1 MATRV
6 IKVRRLNEVAEAA
19 KEGARVLRQGGLVG
33 FATETV
39 YGLAAV
45 ATDSAAMDRLRD
57 LKARPQRPFSV
68 HIGRPADAMRY
79 VRDIPPAAARLMRR
93 GWPGPITLV
102 LPLGGRLADAALEHA
117 KLYNVLS
124 DADTIGLRCPDE
136 PMAAAMLS
144 AALVPVVAPSANLA
158 GAPSP
163 RRAEDVLEAL
173 DGRFDLLIDSGP
185 TRYGKDSTIV
195 TFSPGATYDEG
206 WSIVRKGVL
215 DEREIRRLLR
225 RRVLFVCTGNTCRSP
240 MAAGLARKLVAE
252 QIGCPSGELRKHG
265 VEIGSAGLFAGG
277 GSKAT
282 HEAAQAM
289 DAMGVDLS
297 RHRSRQLSR
306 ELIDEADLVLCMTEM
321 HVMQARETAPE
332 SADKI
337 CRLDSEGDV
346 ADPVGGDARLY
357 RRTAERLL
365 RILTDLL
372 DKGIL

>member
-1 MATRV
+1 
-6 IKVRRLNEVAEAA
+6 
-19 KEGARVLRQGGLVG
+19 
-33 FATETV
+33 
-39 YGLAAV
+39 
-45 ATDSAAMDRLRD
+45 
-57 LKARPQRPFSV
+57 
-68 HIGRPADAMRY
+68 
-79 VRDIPPAAARLMRR
+79 
-93 GWPGPITLV
+93 
-102 LPLGGRLADAALEHA
+102 
-117 KLYNVLS
+117 
-124 DADTIGLRCPDE
+124 
-136 PMAAAMLS
+136 
-144 AALVPVVAPSANLA
+144 VPVVAPSANLA

-282 HEAAQAM
+282 HEAAQVM
-289 DAMGVDLS
+289 DAMGVDLT

-321 HVMQARETAPE
+321 HVLQARETAPE

-346 ADPVGGDARLY
+346 ADPVGGDARVY